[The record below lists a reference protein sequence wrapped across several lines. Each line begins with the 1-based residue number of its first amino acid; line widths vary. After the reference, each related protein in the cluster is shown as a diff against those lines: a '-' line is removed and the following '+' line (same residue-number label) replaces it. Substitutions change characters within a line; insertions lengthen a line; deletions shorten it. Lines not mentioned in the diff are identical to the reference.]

1 MYQSSLVNVKTYNM
15 MKKIIPMILAMLF
28 AMTTIGQTVKIVDV
42 TSGPDN
48 IGVDIDFSGFTENIT
63 TVTFHFDY
71 DLDLLAYTHFT
82 NLESGG
88 VPILNPESEY
98 GFAFNW
104 NAPDINNGVAING
117 TFITLHFDYVGAFT
131 NTLNFVLSPSDKCE
145 IGNIQAVP
153 FNTNWE
159 NGTIYP
165 IYENHGQLKIGSAV
179 DDGTQVS
186 LPVKIEGN
194 PSYTFFESITDMSL
208 YIGYDPAQLTYLG
221 LGDNVFGFT
230 DGYDNGK
237 LSLLWNETGGEDFSA
252 ETTLFNLLFAY
263 NGGGDASVEFLS
275 GSVVR
280 NQALPQPILNVNF
293 QSGGVVQ
300 NPNLAQQAKLGTFA
314 ACEHFEV
321 EIPVT
326 FEGMPTNLGAFD
338 LVIEFDPQVITYSHL
353 NSVSTNLSGTF
364 STGVNVDG
372 NVLTVEW
379 LNANNTN
386 DLNGLLFN
394 IVFQFQYDPNVTY
407 DPMPD
412 FNSAVSFVG
421 GSIIRTTANDPVP
434 TFFENGS
441 VIHARILNIEVL
453 LEGLYLSD
461 GLMRAAQKSS
471 AGNDPQWAADIADV
485 ISVQLR
491 NASNYADIVWSDD
504 VFLSTTGEASVVV
517 PFEYGD
523 PYWLT
528 IKHRTHLETVSNV
541 TITLDACETDYNFFD
556 AKENAYGENQK
567 FLEQLLTG
575 KEYYGIFVGDLDD
588 SGEVDID
595 DIGLVISLFGQ
606 EGYTASDV
614 DGTGEVDIDD
624 TGKAVGNFGREIET
638 P

>member
-1 MYQSSLVNVKTYNM
+1 MYQSSLVNEKTYNM
-15 MKKIIPMILAMLF
+15 MKKIIPMIVAILF
-28 AMTTIGQTVKIVDV
+28 AMTTIGQTVKIQDV
-42 TSGPDN
+42 TSGPAN
-48 IGVDIDFSGFTENIT
+48 IAVDIDFSDFPGTPEEIGAIT
-63 TVTFHFDY
+63 LKFGY
-71 DLDLLAYTHFT
+71 DLDLLTYTGYS
-82 NLESGG
+82 N
-88 VPILNPESEY
+88 
-98 GFAFNW
+98 FNW
-104 NAPDINNGVAING
+104 GAHPLISPNNNQIFMISWAEWTGQLIDG
-117 TFITLHFDYVGAFT
+117 TFITLHFDYIGGFT
-131 NTLNFVLSPSDKCE
+131 NTFSFDTNGCE
-145 IGNIQAVP
+145 ITDTTGLAFDVTYIDGIVSPIQEA
-153 FNTNWE
+153 
-159 NGTIYP
+159 
-165 IYENHGQLKIGSAV
+165 HGYMQIASVV
-179 DDGTQVS
+179 DDGSQVS
-186 LPVKIEGN
+186 LPVKIWGN
-194 PSYTFFESITDMSL
+194 PSYTFFESINDMSL
-208 YIGYDPAQLTYLG
+208 YIGFDPAQLTYLG
-221 LGDNVFGFT
+221 LSNNTTYGFIA
-230 DGYDNGK
+230 GYDGDM
-237 LSLLWNETGGEDFSA
+237 LSLAWENVGGIDFSS
-252 ETTLFNLLFAY
+252 ETVLFNIEFEY
-263 NGGGDASVEFLS
+263 NGGGDATVEFLP
-275 GSVVR
+275 GSIVE
-280 NQALPQPILNVNF
+280 NWDLPQPILNV
-293 QSGGVVQ
+293 QYEGGAVIQDPTLVQ
-300 NPNLAQQAKLGTFA
+300 RALVGDVYV
-314 ACEHFEV
+314 CDDFEV
-321 EIPVT
+321 EVPVT

-338 LVIEFDPQVITYSHL
+338 LVFEFDPEVITYSHL
-353 NSVSTNLSGTF
+353 NSISTNLSGVF
-364 STGVNVDG
+364 SAGVNVDG
-372 NVLTVEW
+372 NFLTVEW

-471 AGNDPQWAADIADV
+471 AGNDPQWDADIADV

-504 VFLSTTGEASVVV
+504 VFLSTTGEATVVV

-624 TGKAVGNFGREIET
+624 TGKVVGNFGREIET